1 MRNFAVADITPKLT
15 DEKGLEAVK
24 GRESTA
30 AIVARIGKTPWHLT
44 MLGQHVFFPSGRE
57 LKLTL
62 HTVEN
67 NLRIEH
73 NEYSVFLPLYHGLE
87 FHLIIPFL

>member
-30 AIVARIGKTPWHLT
+30 AIVARIGKTP
-44 MLGQHVFFPSGRE
+44 
-57 LKLTL
+57 
-62 HTVEN
+62 
-67 NLRIEH
+67 
-73 NEYSVFLPLYHGLE
+73 
-87 FHLIIPFL
+87 